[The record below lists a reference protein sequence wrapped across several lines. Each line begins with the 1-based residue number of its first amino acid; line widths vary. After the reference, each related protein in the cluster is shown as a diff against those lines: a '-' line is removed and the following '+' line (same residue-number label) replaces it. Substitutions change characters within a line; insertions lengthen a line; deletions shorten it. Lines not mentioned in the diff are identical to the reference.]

1 MINKVYNEDCLQGMK
16 RIADNSVDSI
26 VTDPP
31 YGLSFMGKKWDYN
44 VPKVEVWKE
53 ALRILKPG
61 GYALVA
67 CGTRTQHRMAVNL
80 EDAGFEIRDI
90 VAWVYGSG
98 FPKSLN
104 ISKSIENK
112 ITTGNAS
119 KNGFH
124 KLKGKRRSGRIG
136 MYDTV
141 EEQGFRKV
149 NPDQL
154 GAFDLE
160 AQTDEAK
167 KYEGWGTALKPAM
180 ELFTLCRKP
189 LSEKTVAENVI
200 KWGTGGINIDGCR
213 VGSDNIT
220 TQGGDKF
227 KGEGIYNKYNTCKK
241 TEHIGRFPANLIHD
255 GSEDVT
261 KHFPNTKSKASM
273 RGVGLTGKT
282 EKIYGKGNPDF
293 NTLRGHNDSGSAS
306 RFFYC
311 AKASKAERGESNNH
325 PTVKPIAL
333 MEYLCKLI
341 TPIDGIALDPFMG
354 SGTTAIAC
362 ININRKYIG
371 FEIDKGYYDIIM
383 KRIEDKQKKSQER
396 LF

>member
-1 MINKVYNEDCLQGMK
+1 MLIISESTYKKMPKILQG
-16 RIADNSVDSI
+16 
-26 VTDPP
+26 
-31 YGLSFMGKKWDYN
+31 F
-44 VPKVEVWKE
+44 
-53 ALRILKPG
+53 
-61 GYALVA
+61 
-67 CGTRTQHRMAVNL
+67 L
-80 EDAGFEIRDI
+80 E
-90 VAWVYGSG
+90 
-98 FPKSLN
+98 
-104 ISKSIENK
+104 
-112 ITTGNAS
+112 
-119 KNGFH
+119 
-124 KLKGKRRSGRIG
+124 
-136 MYDTV
+136 
-141 EEQGFRKV
+141 
-149 NPDQL
+149 QL
-154 GAFDLE
+154 PN
-160 AQTDEAK
+160 
-167 KYEGWGTALKPAM
+167 Y
-180 ELFTLCRKP
+180 
-189 LSEKTVAENVI
+189 
-200 KWGTGGINIDGCR
+200 
-213 VGSDNIT
+213 
-220 TQGGDKF
+220 
-227 KGEGIYNKYNTCKK
+227 
-241 TEHIGRFPANLIHD
+241 

-383 KRIEDKQKKSQER
+383 KRIDDKQKESQER